1 VIKDK
6 IRNLI
11 MQEKKDNVSVS
22 MTKRPYT
29 TKEERQSQVENW
41 KKSGLSMSEYCRQ
54 NNLALAS
61 LSEWKRSILR
71 KKIQFKAVQSL
82 VSTDTTTPSNI
93 VEIILDQRIKIRLQQ
108 VTDAS
113 LVIKIAKGLMACN

>member
-1 VIKDK
+1 
-6 IRNLI
+6 

>member
-1 VIKDK
+1 
-6 IRNLI
+6 
-11 MQEKKDNVSVS
+11 MQEKTNNPSVG
-22 MTKRPYT
+22 MATRRYT

-71 KKIQFKAVQSL
+71 NKIQFKAVKS
-82 VSTDTTTPSNI
+82 VASTETTTPSNF
-93 VEIILDQRIKIRLQQ
+93 VEIILDQRIKIRLQH

-113 LVIKIAKGLMACN
+113 LVIKIAKGLMSCN

>member
-1 VIKDK
+1 
-6 IRNLI
+6 
-11 MQEKKDNVSVS
+11 MQEKKDNASVV
-22 MTKRPYT
+22 MPKRRYT
-29 TKEERQSQVENW
+29 TKAERQSQVENW

-61 LSEWKRSILR
+61 LSEWKGSILR
-71 KKIQFKAVQSL
+71 NNIQFKEVKSL
-82 VSTDTTTPSNI
+82 TSTDTTTPSNI

-113 LVIKIAKGLMACN
+113 LVIKIAKGLMECN

>member
-1 VIKDK
+1 
-6 IRNLI
+6 
-11 MQEKKDNVSVS
+11 MQEKKDKASVD
-22 MTKRPYT
+22 MTKRRYT
-29 TKEERQSQVENW
+29 TKEERQSQVEGW

-71 KKIQFKAVQSL
+71 NKIQFKEVKSL
-82 VSTDTTTPSNI
+82 ALTDRTTSSNVI
-93 VEIILDQRIKIRLQQ
+93 EIILDQRIKIRLHQ
-108 VTDAS
+108 VTDVS